1 MKKIQASPDEIRV
14 AREMREQSRL
24 QDFTKYRKSRKKRLT
39 AFSLE
44 AIRAGFKN
52 AWQERDYATIIV
64 VARKLPEEV
73 LLGDTLLCMWY
84 DNAINR
90 IGGHLAEP
98 LW

>member
-1 MKKIQASPDEIRV
+1 MMKRIGKGKEW
-14 AREMREQSRL
+14 E
-24 QDFTKYRKSRKKRLT
+24 T
-39 AFSLE
+39 FSLE
-44 AIRAGFKN
+44 TIRAGFKKC
-52 AWQERDYATIIV
+52 WIERDYTSIIV

-90 IGGHLAEP
+90 IGGQLAAP

>member
-1 MKKIQASPDEIRV
+1 
-14 AREMREQSRL
+14 MR
-24 QDFTKYRKSRKKRLT
+24 RKPFYGST
-39 AFSLE
+39 VSLE
-44 AIRAGFKN
+44 AIRAGFKK
-52 AWQERDYATIIV
+52 AWIERDYTTIIT

-90 IGGHLAEP
+90 IGGPLAAP

>member
-1 MKKIQASPDEIRV
+1 MIGMKRDLRELSPLQEFEKYR
-14 AREMREQSRL
+14 RSRQKRL
-24 QDFTKYRKSRKKRLT
+24 QT
-39 AFSLE
+39 FSLE
-44 AIRAGFKN
+44 AIRAGFKKC
-52 AWQERDYATIIV
+52 WVERDYTSIIV